1 MKTIAT
7 VARIVK
13 PSRATTPRAIDPAIC
28 NTVSSMGYSL
38 LASRASGMADTARV
52 IEFKVIAATTKA
64 TAAMA
69 VQEMD

>member
-1 MKTIAT
+1 
-7 VARIVK
+7 
-13 PSRATTPRAIDPAIC
+13 
-28 NTVSSMGYSL
+28 VSSMGYSL